1 MKYLL
6 PLFFQRQDTEL
17 ILMNLQNIGAKVFR
31 YRGQIPAFVLLLI
44 LPVVCF
50 FPCPISTLLG
60 DIYAL
65 KLLSFSFILSGVFY
79 RTYAVGFRF
88 DHSSGRNRHNQ
99 VAQHLNTTDAYSMSQ
114 HPLYFSNGL
123 LWMGIL
129 LVLDNCLAFC
139 IGCSY
144 YIVFSSVIIRTE
156 TIFLDNTFGEDY
168 RQWKKKR
175 PAFLPNPMKYK
186 RGDKR
191 FNWMRVFATE
201 YPSWVS
207 IIASVLAL
215 HILKNSIE
223 SNTFSFG
230 KGDLPLVV
238 VGLVVGFSGRFYKY
252 IVVRKW
258 LKKSI

>member
-31 YRGQIPAFVLLLI
+31 YRGQIPALVLLLI

-50 FPCPISTLLG
+50 FPCPISPAFTDLYTLNLLAF
-60 DIYAL
+60 AL
-65 KLLSFSFILSGVFY
+65 IFAGVSY
-79 RTYAVGFRF
+79 RTYSVGFRF

-129 LVLDNCLAFC
+129 LVLNNYLAFC
-139 IGCSY
+139 IGFCY
-144 YIVFSSVIIRTE
+144 YILLSSVIIRTE
-156 TIFLDNTFGEDY
+156 TVFLDSTFGEDY
-168 RQWKKKR
+168 RQWKKR
-175 PAFLPNPMKYK
+175 TPSVFPNPFKYK
-186 RGDKR
+186 RGGIG

-201 YPSWVS
+201 YPSWLS
-207 IIASVLAL
+207 IIASALSL
-215 HILKNSIE
+215 HILKNSMD
-223 SNTFSFG
+223 NKTFTFTKADFIIIAAGLLIGFG
-230 KGDLPLVV
+230 
-238 VGLVVGFSGRFYKY
+238 GRFYKY
-252 IVVRKW
+252 VVVRKW